1 MQAVIEKE
9 GNGIIARFDRQY
21 NHSVEKVWD
30 ALTENDKLEKWMSNL
45 EIKDLRKDGNIQ
57 FHFND
62 GSGKSFD
69 MKIRDFRERAVL
81 EFEWGDGWVRFESSP
96 EKGGCALILTESIS
110 TLSNHTSKD
119 LAGWHVCLDML
130 GEVLDGRAI
139 DFPMDAWEKWHEEY
153 IIAVKRID
161 G

>member
-9 GNGIIARFDRQY
+9 GNGIIARFDRLL
-21 NHSVEKVWD
+21 NHSVEKVWG

-45 EIKDLRKDGNIQ
+45 EIKDLRKDGNIK
-57 FHFND
+57 FNFND

-69 MKIRDFRERAVL
+69 MKIRDFQESAVL
-81 EFEWGDGWVRFESSP
+81 DFEWGDGWVRFEVSP
-96 EKGGCALILTESIS
+96 EKDECSLVLKESIQPV
-110 TLSNHTSKD
+110 NDHTPKD

-130 GEVLDGRAI
+130 SDLLDGHHQ
-139 DFPMDAWEKWHEEY
+139 DFPMGKWEKWHMEY
-153 IIAVKRID
+153 TAAAKRLD